1 MFLQPISPAVIRTCR
16 MYGVPEALAPICR
29 NLTKTGI
36 KKLGRAYKDYTAQC
50 GADLTRAD
58 ASNRGGT
65 VMRILRDYRK
75 K

>member
-1 MFLQPISPAVIRTCR
+1 MFLQPISPAVVRTCQ

-36 KKLGRAYKDYTAQC
+36 KKLGRAYKDYTVKC
-50 GADLTRAD
+50 GADPARAD
-58 ASNRGGT
+58 AGNWGGT

>member
-1 MFLQPISPAVIRTCR
+1 MFLQPISPAVVRT
-16 MYGVPEALAPICR
+16 CR

-36 KKLGRAYKDYTAQC
+36 KKLGRAYKDYTVKC

-58 ASNRGGT
+58 ASNWGGT